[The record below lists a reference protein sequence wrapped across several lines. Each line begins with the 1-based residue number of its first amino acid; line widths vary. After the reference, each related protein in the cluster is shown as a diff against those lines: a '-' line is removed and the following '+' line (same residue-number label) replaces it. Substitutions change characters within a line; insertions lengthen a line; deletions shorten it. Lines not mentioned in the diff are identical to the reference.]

1 MTRPMSPTELLTAVE
16 RFLDAPD
23 PKALPILTQN
33 ASDFADMVG
42 WAPGPIDR
50 DGRFTDQLFELLDR
64 LRACHSAQP
73 DTGIAAL
80 HDALASLGDAI
91 ARHDRDFSTGDAND
105 DTVDF

>member
-1 MTRPMSPTELLTAVE
+1 MSLTELLQAVE

-23 PKALPILTQN
+23 PKALPALTQS
-33 ASDFADMVG
+33 ASDLADMVG

-50 DGRFTDQLFELLDR
+50 EGRVTDHLFAVLDR
-64 LRACHSAQP
+64 LRERHAAQA
-73 DTGIAAL
+73 DTGIATL

-91 ARHDRDFSTGDAND
+91 ARHDRDLTARDPDD

>member
-1 MTRPMSPTELLTAVE
+1 MSLTELLQAVE

-23 PKALPILTQN
+23 AAALPVLTQG
-33 ASDFADMVG
+33 ASDLADMVG

-50 DGRFTDQLFELLDR
+50 DGRVTDHLFAVLDR
-64 LRACHSAQP
+64 LRERHAAQA
-73 DTGIAAL
+73 DTGVAAL

-91 ARHDRDFSTGDAND
+91 ARHDRDFTAGDPDD